1 MKGKKYDY
9 KEAYNTKLKPSARLH
24 YLENARHDTDSP
36 FNQGVIPSE
45 DPKDMK
51 PKPPPP
57 TDAELYPERRGNQG
71 VKRNTIEK
79 VLPPTNAELYPER
92 RGNQGV
98 KKLEGG
104 KHSPVKQVMD
114 PSLAQQP
121 QSLMSNVPPQQ
132 ANTMGQAQPVFS
144 PQTQQVAQG
153 MFGSTQ
159 SMQNSVGATPLFQV
173 QELPAVDLGTV
184 KSDYKD
190 KAFGLPFPGDKMYK
204 GTDGFGKYG
213 GKYTKEMTDANS
225 NYTYQHNLANKPDYA
240 EMKQKQMDTEASVVK
255 TEDEGMSNMLQR
267 QEAERRGIM
276 EQTELSD
283 RTELSED

>member
-9 KEAYNTKLKPSARLH
+9 KQAYNTKLKPSARLH

-36 FNQGVIPSE
+36 
-45 DPKDMK
+45 
-51 PKPPPP
+51 
-57 TDAELYPERRGNQG
+57 A
-71 VKRNTIEK
+71 
-79 VLPPTNAELYPER
+79 
-92 RGNQGV
+92 
-98 KKLEGG
+98 
-104 KHSPVKQVMD
+104 KQVMD

-173 QELPAVDLGTV
+173 QKLPAVDLGTV

-190 KAFGLPFPGDKMYK
+190 KAFSLPFDGGKVYRGDGEYA
-204 GTDGFGKYG
+204 KYG
-213 GKYTKEMTDANS
+213 GKMSKEMTSANS
-225 NYTYQHNLANKPDYA
+225 NYTYQHNLANKPGYA
-240 EMKQKQMDTEASVVK
+240 EMKQKQMDSEASVSK
-255 TEDEGMSNMLQR
+255 TEDIGMTNMLEK
-267 QEAERRGIM
+267 QEDERRSIM
-276 EQTELSD
+276 EQTERSD
-283 RTELSED
+283 RTEKSED

>member
-1 MKGKKYDY
+1 M
-9 KEAYNTKLKPSARLH
+9 
-24 YLENARHDTDSP
+24 
-36 FNQGVIPSE
+36 V
-45 DPKDMK
+45 
-51 PKPPPP
+51 
-57 TDAELYPERRGNQG
+57 
-71 VKRNTIEK
+71 
-79 VLPPTNAELYPER
+79 
-92 RGNQGV
+92 
-98 KKLEGG
+98 
-104 KHSPVKQVMD
+104 SPVKQVMD

-225 NYTYQHNLANKPDYA
+225 NYTRQHNLANKPGYA
-240 EMKQKQMDTEASVVK
+240 EMKQNQLQEEASVVK

-267 QEAERRGIM
+267 QENERRSIM

>member
-51 PKPPPP
+51 PKKRPPVETDINRGGGVIKNTIEKTLPP
-57 TDAELYPERRGNQG
+57 TDAELYPERRD
-71 VKRNTIEK
+71 
-79 VLPPTNAELYPER
+79 
-92 RGNQGV
+92 NQGV

-173 QELPAVDLGTV
+173 QKLPAVDLGTV

-213 GKYTKEMTDANS
+213 GKYTK
-225 NYTYQHNLANKPDYA
+225 K
-240 EMKQKQMDTEASVVK
+240 
-255 TEDEGMSNMLQR
+255 
-267 QEAERRGIM
+267 
-276 EQTELSD
+276 
-283 RTELSED
+283 

>member
-9 KEAYNTKLKPSARLH
+9 KQAYNTKLKPSARLH

-36 FNQGVIPSE
+36 FNQGLIPSE

-51 PKPPPP
+51 PKKRPPVEPVI
-57 TDAELYPERRGNQG
+57 ERGGG
-71 VKRNTIEK
+71 VKRNTIK
-79 VLPPTNAELYPER
+79 KTLPPTNAELYPER
-92 RGNQGV
+92 QGNQGV
-98 KKLEGG
+98 ILTSQLKGG

-213 GKYTKEMTDANS
+213 GQYTKEMTDANS
-225 NYTYQHNLANKPDYA
+225 NYTYQHNLANKPGYA
-240 EMKQKQMDTEASVVK
+240 EMKQNQLRDEASVVK

-267 QEAERRGIM
+267 QEDERRGIM
-276 EQTELSD
+276 EQTELS
-283 RTELSED
+283 ED

>member
-1 MKGKKYDY
+1 MAKGGQKDHSGMNKETYDRHYTANKYVGGHHGI
-9 KEAYNTKLKPSARLH
+9 EG
-24 YLENARHDTDSP
+24 SP
-36 FNQGVIPSE
+36 
-45 DPKDMK
+45 
-51 PKPPPP
+51 
-57 TDAELYPERRGNQG
+57 A
-71 VKRNTIEK
+71 
-79 VLPPTNAELYPER
+79 
-92 RGNQGV
+92 
-98 KKLEGG
+98 
-104 KHSPVKQVMD
+104 KQVGLVD
-114 PSLAQQP
+114 PLTGAAAQQ
-121 QSLMSNVPPQQ
+121 MSNVPPQQ
-132 ANTMGQAQPVFS
+132 ANTMGQAQPVFN

-153 MFGSTQ
+153 MFGTAQ

-173 QELPAVDLGTV
+173 QELPTVDLGTV

-225 NYTYQHNLANKPDYA
+225 NYTRQHNLANKPGYA
-240 EMKQKQMDTEASVVK
+240 EMKQNQLQEEASVVK

-267 QEAERRGIM
+267 QENERRSIM

>member
-1 MKGKKYDY
+1 MAKGGQKDHSGMNKETYDRHYTANKYVGGHHGI
-9 KEAYNTKLKPSARLH
+9 EG
-24 YLENARHDTDSP
+24 SP
-36 FNQGVIPSE
+36 
-45 DPKDMK
+45 
-51 PKPPPP
+51 
-57 TDAELYPERRGNQG
+57 A
-71 VKRNTIEK
+71 
-79 VLPPTNAELYPER
+79 
-92 RGNQGV
+92 
-98 KKLEGG
+98 
-104 KHSPVKQVMD
+104 KQVGLVD
-114 PSLAQQP
+114 PLTGAAAQQ
-121 QSLMSNVPPQQ
+121 MSNVPPQQ
-132 ANTMGQAQPVFS
+132 ANTMGQAQPVFN

-153 MFGSTQ
+153 MFGTAQ

-173 QELPAVDLGTV
+173 QELPTVDLGIV

-225 NYTYQHNLANKPDYA
+225 NYTRQHNLANKPGYA
-240 EMKQKQMDTEASVVK
+240 EMKQNQLQEEASVVK

-267 QEAERRGIM
+267 QENERRSIM